1 MSEINVGDTTRLH
14 DNDLPLLGEG
24 EKAEWDVF
32 LTRFKR
38 DALPIFERHGFH
50 RDVALV
56 VFELNRVESLLVAV
70 QEALAEEE

>member
-1 MSEINVGDTTRLH
+1 MSYDSARLH
-14 DNDLPLLGEG
+14 DDDVPLLTER

-32 LTRFKR
+32 LSKFKR
-38 DALPIFERHGFH
+38 DALPIFVRHGFP

-70 QEALAEEE
+70 QEALVEEE